1 MCGICGFT
9 GYRNDQKAVIERM
22 MKSIEHRGPDS
33 EGSFCG
39 GEITLGFRRLS
50 IIDLEDGQQPMES
63 ADGNL
68 HIVFNGEIYDY
79 KELRAELEA
88 AGISF
93 RTHSDTEVLVNTV
106 QQYGEKALDK
116 LRGMFGFAVW
126 NEKEQTLMLARDFF
140 GIKPVYYAQIDG
152 HFVFASEI
160 KSILAFPGYKREVNR
175 LALEQYLSFQYSAL
189 EETFFKGIY
198 KLMPGHVLIY
208 RDGKYEIKSY
218 FKARLTPGQWEEGAA
233 QLETILDD
241 SLKHHML
248 SDVEVGAFLSGG
260 VDSGYLAAASG
271 ADQAFTV
278 GFDEGNRY
286 NEVEKAAQVAK
297 AAGLKHHVKIISKE
311 EFWNS
316 LPDVMYHMDEP
327 SGDASAVALYFLAQ
341 EAAKHVKVVLSGEGA
356 DELFG
361 GYNIYREPEALK
373 MVGWIPF
380 GIRRAVGRL
389 AAKLP
394 DVKGRDFLIR
404 AGKKVEERF
413 IGNAY
418 IYGEKEKNQILKGGV
433 TGQTTQEYLNPFY
446 KEIENDR
453 FFGKTDRTK
462 HTGKVYRRETKSGS
476 LGKHLQDMEKMQSV
490 DLNYWLPGDIL
501 QKADK
506 MSMAHSLE
514 VRVPVLDRDVW
525 ALAAGLPKDAKIAD
539 GTTKAIF
546 RKAVS
551 KYIPQDTDGRKKLGF
566 PIPIR
571 VWLRQDDWYQM
582 VKELFT
588 SKEAEEFFHTEKL
601 LQLLKEHKEG
611 KKDNSR
617 KIWTVL
623 AFLVWYHTFFY
634 KESSERQ
641 LQSN

>member
-9 GYRNDQKAVIERM
+9 GRRQDQKAVIEKM

-63 ADGNL
+63 ADGSL

-79 KELRAELEA
+79 QELREELET
-88 AGISF
+88 AGITF
-93 RTHSDTEVLVNTV
+93 RTHSDTEVLVNTL

-126 NEKEQTLMLARDFF
+126 NEKKQTLMLARDFF
-140 GIKPVYYAQIDG
+140 GIKPVYYAQIG
-152 HFVFASEI
+152 EHFVFASEI
-160 KSILAFPGYKREVNR
+160 KSILAFPGYKREVNQ
-175 LALEQYLSFQYSAL
+175 LALEQYLSFQYSPL

-198 KLMPGHVLIY
+198 KLMPGHILLY
-208 RDGKYEIKSY
+208 KDGKYKIKTY
-218 FKARLTPGQWEEGAA
+218 FQPRLTPGVCPNLQPLQK
-233 QLETILDD
+233 QLSDVLED
-241 SLKHHML
+241 SVKHHML

-260 VDSGYLAAASG
+260 VDSGYLSAASG

-286 NEVEKAAQVAK
+286 NEVSKAAEVAK
-297 AAGLKHHVKIISKE
+297 KAGLKHHVKIISKQ
-311 EFWNS
+311 EFWDS

-327 SGDASAVALYFLAQ
+327 LGDASAIALYFLSR

-361 GYNIYREPEALK
+361 GYNIYREPESLK
-373 MVGWIPF
+373 AVSWIPF
-380 GIRRAVGRL
+380 QVRKAIGRL

-404 AGKKVEERF
+404 AGMKVEERF

-418 IYGEKEKNQILKGGV
+418 IFREKEKKQILKNGI
-433 TGQTTQEYLNPFY
+433 TGPSTQEFLRPFY
-446 KEIENDR
+446 EEIEDSDIT
-453 FFGKTDRTK
+453 GTPETTGTKTK
-462 HTGKVYRRETKSGS
+462 KSSRR
-476 LGKHLQDMEKMQSV
+476 HPLQDMEKMQSI

-514 VRVPVLDRDVW
+514 VRVPFLDKEVFD
-525 ALAAGLPKDAKIAD
+525 LAAGLPKDAKIAG
-539 GTTKAIF
+539 GTTKYIF

-551 KYIPQDTDGRKKLGF
+551 GYIPEDTDGRKKLGF
-566 PIPIR
+566 PIPIH

-582 VKELFT
+582 VMEMFT
-588 SKEAEEFFHTEKL
+588 SREAGQFFHTEKL
-601 LQLLKEHKEG
+601 AELLKDHKEG

-623 AFLVWYHTFFY
+623 AFLIWYHRFFV
-634 KESSERQ
+634 
-641 LQSN
+641 